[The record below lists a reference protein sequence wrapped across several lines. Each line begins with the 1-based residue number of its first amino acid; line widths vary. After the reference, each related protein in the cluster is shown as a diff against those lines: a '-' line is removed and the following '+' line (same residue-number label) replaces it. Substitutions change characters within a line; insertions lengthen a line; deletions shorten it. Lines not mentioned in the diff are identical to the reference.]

1 MSSYGMCPYGLCI
14 LHSTRFWYK
23 RRGFAVINIDIISYW
38 VVKNMIL
45 RFRPCWAY
53 PVGWS
58 NCSAYPVGWSN
69 CWVYPVGWS
78 IHGGRVEIEEGQE
91 GSIEPCEKPCQSR
104 NYRSGGPR

>member
-1 MSSYGMCPYGLCI
+1 MSSYGMCPYVLCI

-58 NCSAYPVGWSN
+58 KTAGCTLL
-69 CWVYPVGWS
+69 
-78 IHGGRVEIEEGQE
+78 GGQSMEVE
-91 GSIEPCEKPCQSR
+91 
-104 NYRSGGPR
+104 

>member
-1 MSSYGMCPYGLCI
+1 MSSYGMCRYVLCI
-14 LHSTRFWYK
+14 LHSTRFWYE

-58 NCSAYPVGWSN
+58 NC
-69 CWVYPVGWS
+69 WVYPVGWS
-78 IHGGRVEIEEGQE
+78 IYGGRVDVEEGQE
-91 GSIEPCEKPCQSR
+91 GSIEPYRSR
-104 NYRSGGPR
+104 NYRSDGPEMTN

>member
-1 MSSYGMCPYGLCI
+1 MSSYGMCPYVLCI

-53 PVGWS
+53 PVR
-58 NCSAYPVGWSN
+58 WSN
-69 CWVYPVGWS
+69 CWVYPVGRS
-78 IHGGRVEIEEGQE
+78 IYGGRVDVEEGQE
-91 GSIEPCEKPCQSR
+91 GSIEPYRSR
-104 NYRSGGPR
+104 NHRSDGPEMTN